1 MLVLRHN
8 SLAAE
13 DLFIVER
20 TMIKFINGTSFKI
33 TSEFE
38 ALSKSRAE
46 LYGYVLGM
54 FVALKLDTAIGA
66 TASQLLDFII
76 DVDHGYLNNPYH
88 SFFHAVDVTAVI
100 YYMVIDLHA
109 TQYLSTLDIG
119 ALLIAALCHDIGH
132 PGYNNVYQVNRK
144 SDLAVRYN
152 NTSVLESHSCTL
164 TMDLL
169 THHQLLRRLKKV
181 SQEAGKTVT
190 EQQFR
195 SSIIKMIL
203 ATDMIFHYELQEQL
217 GSLIEHIT
225 PSDDEWDSEED
236 NIEGDAQPPATDIH
250 SLNRHMEEVSVSTAN
265 DGRPTLQPP
274 IVNEPFDIRSSG
286 VDLDDKQRQTFCN
299 ILLHAADISN
309 TVRPWPLCQQ
319 WSDLVIQEFFRQ
331 GDAEKLHG
339 LAVSPGMDR
348 DEATQQN
355 VSLKF
360 SDFVV
365 KPYFEAFAEFLPA
378 ASTYLDTLAENRAQ
392 WERIRDRP
400 TSVTPPPNPEENQ
413 LPSSILP
420 KRPILNPTGRRV
432 SVAAGIV
439 VIPDHANLFRP
450 ASARGHRRGLHGS
463 RSSSQQVVPT
473 RSMTDDETMRSTDP
487 VIRRKSDEP
496 GFTLRKTMQA
506 EVQRKQKEH
515 NLLLT
520 PQHTGR
526 SRRSSSLD
534 PETTKIIHNMFPNHS
549 TKIDPSSSV
558 KQDP

>member
-1 MLVLRHN
+1 MSLASLITALFLDRSEPTTMLVLRHN
-8 SLAAE
+8 TLPAE

-20 TMIKFINGTSFKI
+20 TMLKFANGSYSKI
-33 TSEFE
+33 SPDFE
-38 ALSKSRAE
+38 VLNKSRAE
-46 LYGYVLGM
+46 LYGSVLGM
-54 FVALKLDTAIGA
+54 FIRLKMDMAIGA

-76 DVDHGYLNNPYH
+76 DVDHGYLENPYH

-100 YYMVIDLHA
+100 FYMLNDLEAAQH
-109 TQYLSTLDIG
+109 LSTLDMA

-144 SDLAVRYN
+144 TDLAKRYK

-169 THHQLLRRLKKV
+169 THHQLLRRLKKA
-181 SQEAGKTVT
+181 SQDAGKVVT

-217 GSLIEHIT
+217 GTIIEYMS
-225 PSDDEWDSEED
+225 PSDDELS
-236 NIEGDAQPPATDIH
+236 ATDDDVDDVDDVLANDLQDIDKH
-250 SLNRHMEEVSVSTAN
+250 MAATSLSDSKQESQTTDQPSTSTAS
-265 DGRPTLQPP
+265 
-274 IVNEPFDIRSSG
+274 VNIKVVALE
-286 VDLDDKQRQTFCN
+286 LDDKQRQTLCN

-309 TVRPWPLCQQ
+309 TVRPWHLCQQ
-319 WSDLVIQEFFRQ
+319 WSDLVIEEFFRQ
-331 GDAEKLHG
+331 GDAEKLYS
-339 LAVSPGMDR
+339 LPLSPGMDR
-348 DEATQQN
+348 NETTQYS

-360 SDFVV
+360 SDYVV

-378 ASTYLDTLAENRAQ
+378 AGTFVDTLSANRAQ

-400 TSVTPPPNPEENQ
+400 LSATPPPNPEENQ
-413 LPSSILP
+413 LPQAILP

-439 VIPDHANLFRP
+439 VIPDHANIFRP
-450 ASARGHRRGLHGS
+450 ASARGHRRGLHGA
-463 RSSSQQVVPT
+463 RSSSQQTLPT
-473 RSMTDDETMRSTDP
+473 RSMTDDETLRNGEA

-496 GFTLRKTMQA
+496 GFTLKQSMQA
-506 EVQRKQKEH
+506 EVERKQQEQS
-515 NLLLT
+515 LLLT
-520 PQHTGR
+520 PQSTSR

-534 PETTKIIHNMFPNHS
+534 PETTK
-549 TKIDPSSSV
+549 
-558 KQDP
+558 